1 MDREQIPIFARVL
14 RDLEVFCVVVRD
26 MQSAHE
32 TRTDRVR
39 TALVSLETR

>member
-1 MDREQIPIFARVL
+1 MDCEQIPIFARVL

-26 MQSAHE
+26 VQSVHE
-32 TRTDRVR
+32 SRRDRIR